1 MNEVESTG
9 HELGELF
16 IEEHALE
23 MIVYG
28 ALLEIEGLFT
38 PDRVKGGGLW
48 TSLSRAQQGDGIQI
62 ELAPGEVD
70 EGEDHDEDH
79 DEAETVAG
87 EPGKRLKLRLS
98 LVAQY
103 GTPIHKSAERAI
115 QTVKRKLEELAGAE
129 VDEVHVDIVGLTAD
143 LD

>member
-1 MNEVESTG
+1 MTDVEPMG

-28 ALLEIEGLFT
+28 ALLEIDGLYT

-62 ELAPGEVD
+62 ELAP
-70 EGEDHDEDH
+70 
-79 DEAETVAG
+79 DEAGSADEADPEGAVSG

-115 QTVKRKLEELAGAE
+115 HTVKRKLEELAGAE
-129 VDEVHVDIVGLTAD
+129 VDEVLVEVVGLTAD
-143 LD
+143 L

>member
-1 MNEVESTG
+1 MNDVEPTG
-9 HELGELF
+9 SELGELF

-28 ALLEIEGLFT
+28 ALLEVEGLFT

-62 ELAPGEVD
+62 DLAPD
-70 EGEDHDEDH
+70 EAEPAGDHGED
-79 DEAETVAG
+79 ETVAG
-87 EPGKRLKLRLS
+87 EPGKRLRLRLS

-103 GTPIHKSAERAI
+103 GTPIHESAERAI

-143 LD
+143 L

>member
-1 MNEVESTG
+1 MNEVEPSES
-9 HELGELF
+9 ELGELF
-16 IEEHALE
+16 IEEQALE

-28 ALLEIEGLFT
+28 ALLEVEGLFT

-62 ELAPGEVD
+62 ELAPD
-70 EGEDHDEDH
+70 EADDTADEDEAD
-79 DEAETVAG
+79 DEDETVAG

-98 LVAQY
+98 LVARY
-103 GTPIHKSAERAI
+103 GVPIHKSAESAI
-115 QTVKRKLEELAGAE
+115 QTVKLKLEELAGAE

-143 LD
+143 L

>member
-1 MNEVESTG
+1 MNEVDPTG
-9 HELGELF
+9 QELGELF

-28 ALLEIEGLFT
+28 ALLEVEGLFT

-62 ELAPGEVD
+62 DLAPD
-70 EGEDHDEDH
+70 EISGTDDEADDED
-79 DEAETVAG
+79 ETVAG

-98 LVAQY
+98 LVAKY

-143 LD
+143 Y

>member
-1 MNEVESTG
+1 MNEVEPTES
-9 HELGELF
+9 ELGELF
-16 IEEHALE
+16 IEERALE

-28 ALLEIEGLFT
+28 ALLEVEGLFT

-62 ELAPGEVD
+62 ELAPDEVD
-70 EGEDHDEDH
+70 QMEDEDEE
-79 DEAETVAG
+79 DETVAG

-103 GTPIHKSAERAI
+103 GMPIHKSAESAI
-115 QTVKRKLEELAGAE
+115 QTVKHKLEELAGAE
-129 VDEVHVDIVGLTAD
+129 VDEVNVDIVGLTAD
-143 LD
+143 L

>member
-1 MNEVESTG
+1 MNEVEPTES
-9 HELGELF
+9 ELGELF
-16 IEEHALE
+16 IEEQALE

-28 ALLEIEGLFT
+28 ALLEVDGLFT

-62 ELAPGEVD
+62 ELAPDEVD
-70 EGEDHDEDH
+70 QTDDEDKE
-79 DEAETVAG
+79 DETIAG
-87 EPGKRLKLRLS
+87 EPGKLLKLRLS

-103 GTPIHKSAERAI
+103 GMPIHKSAESAI

-129 VDEVHVDIVGLTAD
+129 VNEVNVDIVGLTAD
-143 LD
+143 L

>member
-1 MNEVESTG
+1 MTDVEPTG
-9 HELGELF
+9 SELGELF

-28 ALLEIEGLFT
+28 ALLEVDGLFT

-48 TSLSRAQQGDGIQI
+48 TSLSRAQQGDGIHI
-62 ELAPGEVD
+62 ELSPDAPERDG
-70 EGEDHDEDH
+70 DEDDPN
-79 DEAETVAG
+79 DEADEAVAG
-87 EPGKRLKLRLS
+87 EPGKRLRLRLS

-129 VDEVHVDIVGLTAD
+129 VDEVHVEVVGLTAD
-143 LD
+143 L

>member
-1 MNEVESTG
+1 MTDVEPTG
-9 HELGELF
+9 HELGELY

-28 ALLEIEGLFT
+28 ALLEVEGLFT

-48 TSLSRAQQGDGIQI
+48 TSLSRAQQGDGIHI
-62 ELAPGEVD
+62 ELAPD
-70 EGEDHDEDH
+70 EPETNGDQRDA
-79 DEAETVAG
+79 EAEGETVAG
-87 EPGKRLKLRLS
+87 EPGKRLTLRLS

-129 VDEVHVDIVGLTAD
+129 VDEVHVEVVGLTAD
-143 LD
+143 L

>member
-1 MNEVESTG
+1 MNEAESAG

-28 ALLEIEGLFT
+28 ALLEVEGLFT

-62 ELAPGEVD
+62 ELAPGEVEGD
-70 EGEDHDEDH
+70 ERPDED
-79 DEAETVAG
+79 ETVGG

-98 LVAQY
+98 LVARY

-129 VDEVHVDIVGLTAD
+129 VDEVHVDIVGLTAE

>member
-1 MNEVESTG
+1 MNEVEPTG

-28 ALLEIEGLFT
+28 ALLEVEGLFT

-62 ELAPGEVD
+62 ELAPGDVSES
-70 EGEDHDEDH
+70 GESDED
-79 DEAETVAG
+79 ETVAG

-115 QTVKRKLEELAGAE
+115 QTVKRKLEELAAAE

-143 LD
+143 Y

>member
-1 MNEVESTG
+1 MTDVESMG

-28 ALLEIEGLFT
+28 ALLEIDGLYT

-62 ELAPGEVD
+62 ELAPEEAEQLD
-70 EGEDHDEDH
+70 DDDED
-79 DEAETVAG
+79 EAVAG

-129 VDEVHVDIVGLTAD
+129 VDEVHVEVVGLVAD
-143 LD
+143 S

>member
-1 MNEVESTG
+1 MNEVEPTES
-9 HELGELF
+9 ELGELF
-16 IEEHALE
+16 IEERALE

-28 ALLEIEGLFT
+28 ALLEVDGLFT

-62 ELAPGEVD
+62 ELAPDEVD
-70 EGEDHDEDH
+70 QTDDEDED
-79 DEAETVAG
+79 DETIAG

-103 GTPIHKSAERAI
+103 GMPIHKSAESAI

-129 VDEVHVDIVGLTAD
+129 VDEVNVDIVGLTAD
-143 LD
+143 L